1 MKKTFK
7 LFLYVLIWVTW
18 IMWVSQA
25 FDLVISEISLSNGG
39 NTVALYSEP
48 SINIT
53 IKNEWNNVA
62 IGNTIPEGFISCIEK
77 NSWNEIF
84 RSSAMDTFIL
94 NTGTSMIAWN
104 LKLLDSLT
112 QTQREVQIECKV
124 NTSSSFNGNESH
136 VDNNSTGFSFRV
148 DKISRFDSSM
158 DRAIEPIRSH
168 LDAAEPGS
176 TLWWWDS
183 IRSFVFN
190 KIVNV
195 ITPLIIIAGVIV
207 WILWA
212 YKLFFSDKEED
223 LKKWA
228 MLIIYWVVWIII
240 ILSARYIWN
249 VIFEEMLWSWDATWL
264 NWVDLAQTL
273 YKKIAYP
280 FIKIILYL
288 ALWVLFLILAGK
300 TLWFIT
306 KSDWSGQ
313 KKAITMIARSAI
325 SILVIIWAKQLVE
338 AVYWKQ
344 DDVLTQNAQNLWD
357 MWGWILAN
365 KSIPILYTAINRIMW
380 LTSLVVLIIIIFQ
393 TFQILVNPDKSENRQ
408 RIGKT
413 IIYIFIWILII
424 WTWYVLTN
432 FLVVN

>member
-7 LFLYVLIWVTW
+7 LFLYVLIGVTG
-18 IMWVSQA
+18 IMGVSQA

-53 IKNEWNNVA
+53 IKNEGNNIA

-77 NSWNEIF
+77 NSGNEIF
-84 RSSAMDTFIL
+84 KSSVMDTFIL
-94 NTGTSMIAWN
+94 NTGTSMIAGN

-124 NTSSSFNGNESH
+124 DTSSFNGNESLTN
-136 VDNNSTGFSFRV
+136 NNSKEFSFRV

-168 LDAAEPGS
+168 LDAAEPVS
-176 TLWWWDS
+176 TLGGGDS

-207 WILWA
+207 GILGA

-223 LKKWA
+223 LKKGA
-228 MLIIYWVVWIII
+228 MLIIYGVVGIII
-240 ILSARYIWN
+240 ILSARYIGN
-249 VIFEEMLWSWDATWL
+249 VIFEEMLGSGDATGL
-264 NWVDLAQTL
+264 NGVDLAQTL

-288 ALWVLFLILAGK
+288 ALGVLFLVLAGK
-300 TLWFIT
+300 TLGFIT
-306 KSDWSGQ
+306 KSDGSGQ

-325 SILVIIWAKQLVE
+325 SILVIIGAKQLVE
-338 AVYWKQ
+338 AVYGKQ
-344 DDVLTQNAQNLWD
+344 DDVLTQNAQNLGD
-357 MWGWILAN
+357 MGGGILAN
-365 KSIPILYTAINRIMW
+365 KSIPILYTAINRIMG

-393 TFQILVNPDKSENRQ
+393 TFQILVNP
-408 RIGKT
+408 
-413 IIYIFIWILII
+413 
-424 WTWYVLTN
+424 
-432 FLVVN
+432 

>member
-53 IKNEWNNVA
+53 IKNEWNNIA
-62 IGNTIPEGFISCIEK
+62 IGSWISEGFISCIE

-84 RSSAMDTFIL
+84 KSSEMDTFIL

-223 LKKWA
+223 LK
-228 MLIIYWVVWIII
+228 
-240 ILSARYIWN
+240 N
-249 VIFEEMLWSWDATWL
+249 E
-264 NWVDLAQTL
+264 
-273 YKKIAYP
+273 P
-280 FIKIILYL
+280 C
-288 ALWVLFLILAGK
+288 
-300 TLWFIT
+300 
-306 KSDWSGQ
+306 
-313 KKAITMIARSAI
+313 
-325 SILVIIWAKQLVE
+325 
-338 AVYWKQ
+338 
-344 DDVLTQNAQNLWD
+344 
-357 MWGWILAN
+357 
-365 KSIPILYTAINRIMW
+365 
-380 LTSLVVLIIIIFQ
+380 
-393 TFQILVNPDKSENRQ
+393 
-408 RIGKT
+408 
-413 IIYIFIWILII
+413 
-424 WTWYVLTN
+424 
-432 FLVVN
+432 